1 MARLKRDLGVD
12 HLARECREGYCLVG
26 HKVEQL
32 RIRLA
37 IAPLQNKELH
47 LLFFFLEVP
56 LHRLRLHNPN
66 LGDLRFAESGELL
79 KAGVE
84 RDPGLKLG
92 VKLVCHLLTE
102 VERWYELEHF
112 LD

>member
-12 HLARECREGYCLVG
+12 HLARECGERRCLVG

-37 IAPLQNKELH
+37 IAPLEHKELH
-47 LLFFFLEVP
+47 LLFFLLEMP
-56 LHRLRLHNPN
+56 LHWLRLHDPN
-66 LGDLRFAESGELL
+66 LGDLRFAEPCELFE
-79 KAGVE
+79 AGVE

-92 VKLVCHLLTE
+92 VELVCYLLTE
-102 VERWYELEHF
+102 VERWHELEHF